1 MIAKGSLVMKPAAT
15 LLITVLLAGPAWAC
29 AGCRLPGQESET
41 ATILAGA
48 AFSWGVLLML
58 AFVFSLFGGLGAY
71 MLKTVR
77 EADASHRA
85 S

>member
-1 MIAKGSLVMKPAAT
+1 MKRVLAAMA
-15 LLITVLLAGPAWAC
+15 VLFWTAGPILAC
-29 AGCRLPGQESET
+29 AGCRLPGPEGET

-77 EADASHRA
+77 EVDSANRVP
-85 S
+85 